1 MQQRYSLIV
10 DRARARHLAP
20 SLLCCV
26 IIASLLGGCRDK
38 QKESAAFTG
47 PTLERLLPTID
58 RDIKQV
64 RVGLPKVAAQLPR
77 YLDDDLGADLEG
89 LKRALTGVRGRVYE
103 LAAAK
108 TTFLVFLDDKG
119 VVVRGEND
127 PDLAVG
133 HSLIE
138 PLPGMKPLLTQSKGL
153 VETLGYMHGL
163 RGVQKGGD
171 LQWVVGTAVIDKGG
185 IRKGSLVTGW
195 SFRRY
200 AGLLEAN
207 ARQHAE
213 KEAEGKRDRHP
224 LLYVFLLK
232 GNKAYGGPITPDFSA
247 KAIGDLALP
256 SKLKGD
262 EVTKSAIRIEDR
274 DYAIGARALPD
285 LGDGVAI
292 AVLVSVL

>member
-1 MQQRYSLIV
+1 MQQRYSFIV
-10 DRARARHLAP
+10 DRTRTRHLAT
-20 SLLCCV
+20 SLICFV
-26 IIASLLGGCRDK
+26 MVAAWLGGCRDK
-38 QKESAAFTG
+38 QKESAAFTA
-47 PTLERLLPTID
+47 PAIERLLPTIE
-58 RDIKQV
+58 RDLKQV

-77 YLDDDLGADLEG
+77 YLGDDLGADLEG
-89 LKRALTGVRGRVYE
+89 LKRALTGVRTRVYE

-108 TTFLVFLDDKG
+108 TNFLVFVDHKG

-138 PLPGMKPLLTQSKGL
+138 PLPGMKPLLTQPKGL
-153 VETLGYMHGL
+153 VETFGYMHGL

-171 LQWVVGTAVIDKGG
+171 LQWVVGTAVTNKEGS
-185 IRKGSLVTGW
+185 RKGSLVTGW

-213 KEAEGKRDRHP
+213 KAAEGKRDRRP

-232 GNKAYGGPITPDFSA
+232 GNKAYGGAITPDVSA
-247 KAIGDLALP
+247 KAVGDLALP
-256 SKLKGD
+256 SKLKG
-262 EVTKSAIRIEDR
+262 EEIIQSAVRIAER
-274 DYAIGARALPD
+274 DYAIGARALPG

-292 AVLVSVL
+292 AVLVSVI